1 MLPQP
6 ISADNLPT
14 FEEALGGEV
23 DLLPTSERETHI
35 ARVVFGPR
43 TLSHLSLDPYPEIP
57 NTLTDGEFIYYS
69 VAADIPPVRKTIG
82 RPKKVNRVVWVRG
95 TFDLGRPATRW
106 EPSEGAEPINPD
118 GDGVF
123 RSLTDAV
130 IYSMLGRKFRSMSE
144 RAWSAEAQWDERYV
158 LDRERR
164 RSCYWG
170 VGLPPK

>member
-23 DLLPTSERETHI
+23 DLLPASQRELHV
-35 ARVVFGPR
+35 ANVAAGFPVHSYPA
-43 TLSHLSLDPYPEIP
+43 LKPYDEIP

-69 VAADIPPVRKTIG
+69 VAVDLPPVRKTIG

-95 TFDLGRPATRW
+95 TFDHGHPNHSRW
-106 EPSEGAEPINPD
+106 EPDPCPEPVNPD

-130 IYSMLGRKFRSMSE
+130 IHSALERKVRSLSE
-144 RAWSAEAQWDERYV
+144 GAWFAESQWDERYV
-158 LDRERR
+158 LA
-164 RSCYWG
+164 
-170 VGLPPK
+170 PQK

>member
-6 ISADNLPT
+6 ISSDNLPT

-23 DLLPTSERETHI
+23 DLLPISQRETHI

-69 VAADIPPVRKTIG
+69 VAADIPPSRKRIG
-82 RPKKVNRVVWVRG
+82 GPKKVNRVVWVRG
-95 TFDLGRPATRW
+95 TFDHGHPNHSRW
-106 EPSEGAEPINPD
+106 EPDPCPEPVNPD

-130 IYSMLGRKFRSMSE
+130 IYSMLGRKFRSLSE

-158 LDRERR
+158 LA
-164 RSCYWG
+164 
-170 VGLPPK
+170 PQK